1 MPGMFRRS
9 AMAVLAAVVCLPL
22 STAVAD
28 PQPIG
33 QPVTNYVPVS
43 WAGETWLAKNSPV
56 LRAGPAPNY
65 WLAAPTN
72 VSVDADGYLHLS
84 VEKIGGRWFCA
95 AIQSTKD
102 YGYGTY
108 RFVISTPLSSFDPNA
123 VVGMFTYNNSPA
135 YGHQEIDVELS
146 KWGVPA
152 PTAANAQYVVQPWRW
167 KNHMR
172 RFLAP
177 PASALTYEYTWRPSG
192 VVFKLYD
199 GNTANAP
206 VIKTWRTNANPGP
219 PMSGTKLNLNMWL
232 FKGQPPYNNQ
242 TQEVVFQNF
251 TYTPATA

>member
-72 VSVDADGYLHLS
+72 VSVDADGFLHLS

-108 RFVISTPLSSFDPNA
+108 RFVISTPLSNFDPNA

-172 RFLAP
+172 RFVAP

-199 GNTANAP
+199 GNSADAP

-232 FKGQPPYNNQ
+232 FKGQAPYNNQ

-251 TYTPATA
+251 TYTPAKA